1 MSKTS
6 ITLEN
11 VWLDDDL
18 IELQIIVND
27 GINTFSVN
35 VYDTY
40 KNITIVQEKLK
51 HFSIQVYGGLCDI
64 KFGGFGQETAYGG
77 FKARFHY
84 ANNANG
90 KILISVNMQ
99 SDYFDFGIKKVA
111 SEAKMYLI
119 TEPGL
124 LENFIRHLSSLEN
137 KNEKIEL
144 ECVEKLT

>member
-40 KNITIVQEKLK
+40 ENIQNVQEKLK
-51 HFSIQVYGGLCDI
+51 HFSIQVYGGSVVS
-64 KFGGFGQETAYGG
+64 
-77 FKARFHY
+77 
-84 ANNANG
+84 
-90 KILISVNMQ
+90 KII
-99 SDYFDFGIKKVA
+99 I
-111 SEAKMYLI
+111 
-119 TEPGL
+119 
-124 LENFIRHLSSLEN
+124 
-137 KNEKIEL
+137 
-144 ECVEKLT
+144 